1 MSELQLN
8 IIAIKLQSIKVRI
21 KFFAKYLKHMRLD
34 HNDFFKYFLGRAS
47 PKLHFLAEIKG
58 SSNFNLLKIID
69 ISNSQLFQDIFVIN
83 ELNYMRNG
91 FYVEFGAMNG
101 ISGSNTYILEKKF
114 NWTGILCEP
123 SVKYKNSLI
132 ENRPDNFIETSCIYS
147 ESDTKLLFNDTKADG
162 LSTLDLFST
171 SDNWDRTIGEKYYV
185 NSISL
190 NDLLEK
196 YNAPS
201 KINYMSIDTEG
212 SEYEIL
218 RKLNFDKYTFDVIT
232 VEHNFTPA
240 RKKIHDLLVSNGY
253 KSKYTSVSSYDDW
266 YVK

>member
-1 MSELQLN
+1 MQPN

-21 KFFAKYLKHMRLD
+21 KFFAKFLKHIRLNY
-34 HNDFFKYFLGRAS
+34 NDFFKYFFGRAS
-47 PKLHFLAEIKG
+47 PKLHFLAEIKS
-58 SSNFNLLKIID
+58 SSNLNLLKIINT
-69 ISNSQLFQDIFVIN
+69 SNSQLFQDIFVIN

-91 FYVEFGAMNG
+91 FYVEFGAMDG
-101 ISGSNTYILEKKF
+101 ISGSNTYILEKEF

-123 SVKYKNSLI
+123 SIKYKNSLI
-132 ENRPDNFIETSCIYS
+132 ENRPNNYIETSCVYS
-147 ESDTKLLFNDTKADG
+147 KSDIKLLFNDTKADG
-162 LSTLDLFST
+162 LSTLDSFST

-190 NDLLEK
+190 NDLFKK
-196 YNAPS
+196 YQAPS

-218 RKLNFDKYTFDVIT
+218 KKLDFTKYTFEVIT

-240 RKKIHDLLVSNGY
+240 REKLHDLLVSNGY
-253 KSKYTSVSSYDDW
+253 KRKYASVSSFDDW
-266 YVK
+266 YAK